1 MTCIAEGRKG
11 LDEEGEVFLAVI
23 ESVSR
28 YHHWQYPRTRS
39 ACNDM
44 AHFTA
49 GSNDKDAPQ
58 PNPNVGGVV
67 PTLVPTSG
75 GCRHST
81 A

>member
-1 MTCIAEGRKG
+1 
-11 LDEEGEVFLAVI
+11 
-23 ESVSR
+23 
-28 YHHWQYPRTRS
+28 
-39 ACNDM
+39 M
-44 AHFTA
+44 AHFIA

-81 A
+81 ETPSSIPHSDIDLRLYSRSLRTVTTVTFSLMAASPIVAM